1 MVAPFSPETDAFD
14 RWDLRTRIHERS
26 LDFLTLQPGRPV
38 ELAGDPGYGLTRLG
52 FRMLAEPSRVGPV
65 VAVDV
70 RGWVSPLAAWESGVH
85 GPHLVVVRCGSA
97 SVWPGAVAA
106 IFEGVGAV
114 FAEVPAG
121 VGDRDLRRLA
131 ALARS
136 RGVKVAL
143 RPVRGALPSGVAH
156 LRLRGVGVRW
166 SGTDHGHGRLGS
178 RRLVL
183 EASGKGA
190 AGIVRRIEVEDSGA
204 DAVHVVSGVAARG
217 RAAG

>member
-1 MVAPFSPETDAFD
+1 MVAPPAPDTGAFD
-14 RWDLRTRIHERS
+14 RWDLRTRLHEPP
-26 LDFLTLQPGRPV
+26 LDLLTLQPGRPV

-52 FRMLAEPSRVGPV
+52 LRMLAEPSRGAPV
-65 VAVDV
+65 VAMDV
-70 RGWVSPLAAWESGVH
+70 RGWFSPWAAWESGVH
-85 GPHLVVVRCGSA
+85 RSHLVVVRCEGA
-97 SVWPGAVAA
+97 SVWPRAMAA

-121 VGDRDLRRLA
+121 VRDRDLRRLA

-136 RGVKVAL
+136 RGVRVAL
-143 RPVRGALPSGVAH
+143 RPVRGVLPSGIAH

-166 SGTDHGHGRLGS
+166 SGADRGHGRLGS

-204 DAVHVVSGVAARG
+204 DTVHVVSGVAARG

>member
-1 MVAPFSPETDAFD
+1 MVAPPVPDAAAFD
-14 RWDLRTRIHERS
+14 RWDLRTRLHERP
-26 LDFLTLQPGRPV
+26 LDILTLQPGRPV

-52 FRMLAEPSRVGPV
+52 FRMLAEFSRGAPV
-65 VAVDV
+65 VVVDV
-70 RGWVSPLAAWESGVH
+70 RGWMSPSAAWESGVH
-85 GPHLVVVRCGSA
+85 RSHLVVVRCEDA
-97 SVWPGAVAA
+97 SVWPRVVAA

-121 VGDRDLRRLA
+121 MRDRDLRRLT

-136 RGVKVAL
+136 RGVRTAL
-143 RPVRGALPSGVAH
+143 RPVRGDLPPGVAH

-166 SGTDHGHGRLGS
+166 SGADRGHGRLGS

-204 DAVHVVSGVAARG
+204 DAVHVVPGVAARG